1 MTMRCIFPAPCGDD
15 HGMSVLS
22 PRGALRALVAL
33 SLILAAGTTGLVLAG
48 TRGGDAA
55 TAAPGLRAGALPVRL
70 DGAPAPRIRLPDA
83 HGGTFDSRTL
93 AGRPHLV
100 TFLYTSCPDVCPLI
114 GEEIAE
120 ALRRLGPRRERVAAV
135 AVSVDPRG
143 DTPAAARRWL
153 ELHRLPARMHYVVGS
168 GEQLTPVWRDWYQLP
183 AGQRRLDP
191 ETHAA
196 GVWLVDARG
205 RLRGRWPAGAP
216 LDPAALAHDL
226 EALS

>member
-1 MTMRCIFPAPCGDD
+1 LRRIATRSRASRRVGAAA
-15 HGMSVLS
+15 LS
-22 PRGALRALVAL
+22 LRGAIRALVAL

-48 TRGGDAA
+48 TRGET
-55 TAAPGLRAGALPVRL
+55 TAAPGLRAGALPQRL

-83 HGGTFDSRTL
+83 RGRTFDSRTL

-153 ELHRLPARMHYVVGS
+153 ELHRLPAQMHYLVGS
-168 GEQLTPVWRDWYQLP
+168 REQLLPVWRDWYQLP

-205 RLRGRWPAGAP
+205 HLRGRWPAGAP

-226 EALS
+226 RALS

>member
-1 MTMRCIFPAPCGDD
+1 MPN
-15 HGMSVLS
+15 VLS
-22 PRGALRALVAL
+22 LRGAVRALVAL

-48 TRGGDAA
+48 PRGGAA
-55 TAAPGLRAGALPVRL
+55 APAAPGLRAGALPERL

-83 HGGTFDSRTL
+83 RGGTFDSRTL
-93 AGRPHLV
+93 AGRPYLV
-100 TFLYTSCPDVCPLI
+100 TFLYTSCRDVCPLI
-114 GEEIAE
+114 GEEIAG
-120 ALRRLGPRRERVAAV
+120 ALRRLGPRSEPVAAV

-143 DTPAAARRWL
+143 DTPEGARRWL

-168 GEQLTPVWRDWYQLP
+168 REQLTPVWRDWYQLP

>member
-1 MTMRCIFPAPCGDD
+1 MSTGGRRS
-15 HGMSVLS
+15 SVLS
-22 PRGALRALVAL
+22 LRGAVRALVAL
-33 SLILAAGTTGLVLAG
+33 SLILAAGTAGLVLAG
-48 TRGGDAA
+48 SRGGIAA
-55 TAAPGLRAGALPVRL
+55 TGAPGLRAGALPERL

-83 HGGTFDSRTL
+83 RGRTFDSRAL

-114 GEEIAE
+114 GDEIAE

-143 DTPAAARRWL
+143 DTPEAARRWL
-153 ELHRLPARMHYVVGS
+153 TLHRLPAQMHYLVGTR
-168 GEQLTPVWRDWYQLP
+168 EQLASVWRDWYQLP
-183 AGQRRLDP
+183 AGQRRLDR

-196 GVWLVDARG
+196 AVWLVDARG

-216 LDPAALAHDL
+216 IDPGALAHDL
-226 EALS
+226 SALSR